1 MGNGA
6 LEEWR
11 IRYITCTTLNYIS
24 AKIGRAGGKAKN
36 AKIGAPGGGAVELG
50 AKLGQGG
57 GGYYPTMAGT
67 HATSSWWPW
76 RNRFVIL

>member
-11 IRYITCTTLNYIS
+11 IRYITCTTLTYIS

-36 AKIGAPGGGAVELG
+36 AKTGAPGGAGELG
-50 AKLGQGG
+50 AKLGQSG
-57 GGYYPTMAGT
+57 GGYYPTMDHAARWTRTPATT
-67 HATSSWWPW
+67 HVS
-76 RNRFVIL
+76 